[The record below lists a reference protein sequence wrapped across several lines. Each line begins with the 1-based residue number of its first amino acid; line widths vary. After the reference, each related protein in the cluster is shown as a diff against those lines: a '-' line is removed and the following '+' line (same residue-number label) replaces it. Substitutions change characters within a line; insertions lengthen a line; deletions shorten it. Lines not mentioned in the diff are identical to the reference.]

1 MDSFRTGRPIL
12 KRISRLPLCDVVSK
26 VYTTLQIP
34 LWGKGDRPASA
45 VGESENPSNGTI
57 CKNLEDGRSV
67 LPSSSPAQHTLPHL
81 KESPL
86 QREMTKVGL

>member
-34 LWGKGDRPASA
+34 LWDKGERPACA
-45 VGESENPSNGTI
+45 VSEGERKSLKWHYLF
-57 CKNLEDGRSV
+57 KNIEDSWSV
-67 LPSSSPAQHTLPHL
+67 LPSSLPAQHTLPHL
-81 KESPL
+81 K
-86 QREMTKVGL
+86 KVRSRAK